1 MRKAKT
7 LNVTPNQIAYI
18 WSSWTPSQRY
28 MFVELLQAAL
38 EAHDA
43 GKPEAEVIE
52 IMKSRYHAI
61 LVSIGVDP
69 EAVKS

>member
-7 LNVTPNQIAYI
+7 LNVTPSQIAYI
-18 WSSWTPSQRY
+18 WSSWTPSQRF

-43 GKPEAEVIE
+43 GKPEAEVID
-52 IMKSRYHAI
+52 IMKQRYDAI
-61 LVSIGVDP
+61 LTSIGVDSK
-69 EAVKS
+69 AVKS